1 MTYKIEVALKKAVR
15 TLGSAQLFRA
25 LVCFSFFPPQC
36 FFFFVQMIDLYFYE
50 C

>member
-25 LVCFSFFPPQC
+25 LVCFSFFSPPV
-36 FFFFVQMIDLYFYE
+36 FFFLCSDD
-50 C
+50 